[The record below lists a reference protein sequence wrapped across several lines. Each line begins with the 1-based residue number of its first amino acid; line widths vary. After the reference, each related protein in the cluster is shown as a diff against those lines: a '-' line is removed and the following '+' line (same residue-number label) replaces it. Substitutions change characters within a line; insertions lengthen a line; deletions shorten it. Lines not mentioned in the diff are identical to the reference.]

1 MRAYNMIESSFGCL
15 YNCNRDGAA
24 TTVQE
29 TKVIQLGETK
39 VRERTWLFKKA
50 EPFRLLP
57 V

>member
-1 MRAYNMIESSFGCL
+1 MRAYNMTESSFGCL

-29 TKVIQLGETK
+29 TKVIQLGEAK
-39 VRERTWLFKKA
+39 VRDRTWLFKKA